1 MSKQR
6 IIRVGAIVAV
16 AGITGFIVQSQGG
29 ATPEPAASQ
38 VALAAFDLPAGPIEP
53 ASVVDLSASEPAG
66 GLSLGTAPD
75 PVTGLALGPAPEP
88 VTGLGPLVT
97 TAPQAAPAAAPDL
110 AQPLTTAPEPAAP
123 ETELAA
129 NCSEDMALI
138 PQSGAMLD
146 LGLLAQC
153 RPDQRVLIRHG
164 GLVVTGQTSSSGTLI
179 ASIPALASPAEV
191 VLVFADG
198 SQISDTVEVSD
209 LKRFDRFA
217 VQWMEQDAFQLHAL
231 ERGAKHGE
239 AGHISAAAPGKPGAE
254 GGFLS
259 IIGDDR
265 AERPLMA
272 EVFTW
277 PAEVPALAGK
287 VELTIEAAITETT
300 CNREIL
306 GETLQLTQGRLLV
319 RDLSIEMPGCEAVG
333 EFVVLSNPVLA
344 EKLAA
349 N

>member
-1 MSKQR
+1 MNKQR

-16 AGITGFIVQSQGG
+16 AGITGFVVQTQGG
-29 ATPEPAASQ
+29 AAPGPKLSAASLANVQLPAA
-38 VALAAFDLPAGPIEP
+38 PIAP
-53 ASVVDLSASEPAG
+53 GSVVTLSASDQG
-66 GLSLGTAPD
+66 DGLSLGTAPD
-75 PVTGLALGPAPEP
+75 PVTGLSLGAAPDP
-88 VTGLGPLVT
+88 VTGLELADDAPPAVDPAPL
-97 TAPQAAPAAAPDL
+97 AEAAAPEV
-110 AQPLTTAPEPAAP
+110 PAP
-123 ETELAA
+123 TEDSALAA
-129 NCSEDMALI
+129 NCTEDMALI
-138 PQSGAMLD
+138 PQPGAMLD

-164 GLVVTGQTSSSGTLI
+164 GLVVTGQTSTAGTLI

-198 SQISDTVEVSD
+198 SQITQTVEVAD
-209 LKRFDRFA
+209 LGRFDRFA
-217 VQWMEQDAFQLHAL
+217 VQWMDQDAFQLHAL

-239 AGHISAAAPGKPGAE
+239 PGHISAAAPRKTNAE

-277 PAEVPALAGK
+277 PADVPALAGR
-287 VELTIEAAITETT
+287 VNLTLEAAITETT

-306 GETLQLTQGRLLV
+306 GETLQLTAGRLLV
-319 RDLSIEMPGCEAVG
+319 RDLSIEMPGCDAVG
-333 EFVVLSNPVLA
+333 EFVVLQEPVAA
-344 EKLAA
+344 EQLAA